1 MGKQVE
7 GQLTLFQ
14 GGFLANPF
22 PLPGSSGARRMT
34 ASSGQKWLGLSR
46 NSGPLG
52 WLEKTLLESCAWN
65 SPIYYLNWKP
75 VGIGQGHF
83 LFQLAVSGHGTGD
96 TGSQLWATPTAMDGM
111 KRRSAESMARLAG
124 GARKGRRRPS
134 NLREQADPVAAKM
147 WPTPVASVRGDCP
160 SERRRRSPCLASAV
174 KMYHTPT
181 AQDSN
186 NSRLPP
192 SQEGRNSL
200 VADII
205 KEDAAREGDGSSVL
219 NPDWVEWL
227 MGFPPGWTDI
237 GI

>member
-1 MGKQVE
+1 MKKQIE

-14 GGFLANPF
+14 EGFLANPF

-34 ASSGQKWLGLSR
+34 ASSGQKWLGLSK

-52 WLEKTLLESCAWN
+52 LLEKTLLESCAWN
-65 SPIYYLNWKP
+65 SPTYYLNWKP
-75 VGIGQGHF
+75 VGIGQGRF
-83 LFQLAVSGHGTGD
+83 LFQLALSEPATGA
-96 TGSQLWATPTAMDGM
+96 TGSQLWATPNTMDHLP
-111 KRRSAESMARLAG
+111 RRSGEAMARLAG
-124 GARKGRRRPS
+124 GPRKGRRRPS
-134 NLREQADPVAAKM
+134 NLREQVDPGAKAM
-147 WPTPVASVRGDCP
+147 WPTPVASVRGDCQA
-160 SERRRRSPCLASAV
+160 ERRRKSPCLDAAV
-174 KMYHTPT
+174 KMFHTPT

-192 SQEGRNSL
+192 SQAGRNSL
-200 VADII
+200 VGDMERLEAH
-205 KEDAAREGDGSSVL
+205 KGDGSGVL